1 MVMVRLPV
9 LLCISF
15 CFAIGVSIM
24 SMQLGLLCNDDGLC
38 EWKRNTLY
46 NGCLSEDVTV
56 LKFVYF
62 DASSHAVLSCTS
74 VQVVYIEYTEMTC
87 NEISAVFTT
96 LRPLSVQISGTSCD
110 ISPYLTTDMHRGS
123 TKGVEITHY
132 HTTDHK
138 ITSQEAEDK
147 FSTLPWPTTQSPQS
161 SSTQASTVGVKVCST
176 SHPTTVNTEKS
187 AKTTDEHEEGI
198 SSTLSVQF

>member
-1 MVMVRLPV
+1 MVRLPV

-46 NGCLSEDVTV
+46 NGYLSEDATV

-96 LRPLSVQISGTSCD
+96 LRPFQ
-110 ISPYLTTDMHRGS
+110 Y
-123 TKGVEITHY
+123 
-132 HTTDHK
+132 
-138 ITSQEAEDK
+138 
-147 FSTLPWPTTQSPQS
+147 
-161 SSTQASTVGVKVCST
+161 
-176 SHPTTVNTEKS
+176 KS
-187 AKTTDEHEEGI
+187 ATRRAWVLTINHKWFRVTWKGRWGGVSFIFIFFCMYYKHVVNVLLFIFIGHFP
-198 SSTLSVQF
+198 LSYYRYA

>member
-1 MVMVRLPV
+1 MVRLPV

-15 CFAIGVSIM
+15 CFALGVSIM

-96 LRPLSVQISGTSCD
+96 LRPLSAARRAWV
-110 ISPYLTTDMHRGS
+110 LTINHKWFRVTW
-123 TKGVEITHY
+123 KGG
-132 HTTDHK
+132 
-138 ITSQEAEDK
+138 
-147 FSTLPWPTTQSPQS
+147 
-161 SSTQASTVGVKVCST
+161 GVSFIFFFMYYKHV
-176 SHPTTVNTEKS
+176 VNVLLFIFIG
-187 AKTTDEHEEGI
+187 HFP
-198 SSTLSVQF
+198 LSYYRYA

>member
-1 MVMVRLPV
+1 MVRLPV

-96 LRPLSVQISGTSCD
+96 LRPLSEQISGTSCVSID
-110 ISPYLTTDMHRGS
+110 Y
-123 TKGVEITHY
+123 
-132 HTTDHK
+132 
-138 ITSQEAEDK
+138 
-147 FSTLPWPTTQSPQS
+147 
-161 SSTQASTVGVKVCST
+161 
-176 SHPTTVNTEKS
+176 KS
-187 AKTTDEHEEGI
+187 
-198 SSTLSVQF
+198 

>member
-1 MVMVRLPV
+1 MVRLPV

-15 CFAIGVSIM
+15 CFALGVSIM

-87 NEISAVFTT
+87 NEILLFLQRCDPFQYKSAARRAWVLTINHKWFRVTWKGGVS
-96 LRPLSVQISGTSCD
+96 LSFFFCMYYKHVVNVLLFIFIGHFPLS
-110 ISPYLTTDMHRGS
+110 YYR
-123 TKGVEITHY
+123 Y
-132 HTTDHK
+132 
-138 ITSQEAEDK
+138 A
-147 FSTLPWPTTQSPQS
+147 
-161 SSTQASTVGVKVCST
+161 
-176 SHPTTVNTEKS
+176 
-187 AKTTDEHEEGI
+187 
-198 SSTLSVQF
+198 